1 MKKLLILILLLLS
14 FSLALAV
21 TTDKTTYNLNENVQI
36 SGTCALPN
44 VPVAFQLGIGLNTI
58 WVEQATA
65 TAQKSFTA
73 AYQVAS
79 EGTHTLYAA
88 CNGEAAQTV
97 TFCVGAGCPAAPA
110 VPADDSSG
118 NGGGGNGGGG
128 GSRCKSSWS
137 CTTWSF
143 CNATLEQSR
152 RCYDANNCQDNKVE
166 LRNCSECRESWVC
179 GLWSECQNGQNY
191 RTCVDD
197 HKCGTTYLQPF
208 LSKACE
214 AVVSGPEP
222 VSYNQQIQP
231 PYVAPVT
238 QQPAP
243 VSLWDKYKTFII
255 AIPSG
260 LIFVILIVLLAVH
273 FAKPKQQSQQPQQMA
288 YNLDD
293 LREWIKK
300 EQAMGTSNED
310 IKQILKQHTGW
321 TDSEIGRS
329 FSEL

>member
-1 MKKLLILILLLLS
+1 MKKTIVVFALLLMLPS
-14 FSLALAV
+14 ALAV
-21 TTDKTTYNLNENVQI
+21 TTDKAAYSLNENVQI
-36 SGTCALPN
+36 SGTCLLAN

-58 WVEQATA
+58 WVEQTTA
-65 TAQKSFTA
+65 TALKSFTA
-73 AYQVAS
+73 AYQAAS
-79 EGTHTLYAA
+79 EGTYTLYAA
-88 CNGEAAQTV
+88 CNGEAAQTA
-97 TFCVGAGCPAAPA
+97 TFCVGAGCPTGTTTTDTTTETP
-110 VPADDSSG
+110 S
-118 NGGGGNGGGG
+118 GGGGGGGG
-128 GSRCKSSWS
+128 GSRCQPSWS

-143 CNATLEQSR
+143 CNVTLQQSR
-152 RCYDANNCQDNKVE
+152 KCYDANNCQDSKVE
-166 LRNCSECRESWVC
+166 VQNCSECRESWVC
-179 GLWSECQNGQNY
+179 SLWSECQDGQNY

-197 HKCGTTYLQPF
+197 HKCGTTFIKPF
-208 LSKACE
+208 LSKECE
-214 AVVSGPEP
+214 LEIVSGPSP

-231 PYVAPVT
+231 PYVAPET

-243 VSLWDKYKTFII
+243 VSLWEKYKAFII

-260 LIFVILIVLLAVH
+260 LIFIILIVLLIMH
-273 FAKPKQQSQQPQQMA
+273 FARPKKEQQQQMS

-300 EQAMGTSNED
+300 EQEMGTSNED